1 MLEKHPGK
9 MNDSIDPIQSIPQ
22 TLPHSKIRPEHVH
35 IIFRL

>member
-9 MNDSIDPIQSIPQ
+9 MNDSIDPIQHPQ